1 MLIPRLIKATA
12 IAGLTA
18 GLIILAST
26 DALVA
31 GPNPKDV
38 EKYINDLK
46 TSKDVK
52 VRVTALTELG
62 KVGQVKKSLVTPAAN
77 YIYEALEDK
86 DAKIRV
92 AAAKSVGMI
101 DPDPKKALPILV
113 KMMKEDKDDAVK
125 VAAAQGLGYIG
136 ENAKDAIGDLK
147 GIIKAENKDKSSKL
161 GKAARQALQ
170 TIQPKMKKS

>member
-1 MLIPRLIKATA
+1 MLYHRLLKATA
-12 IAGLTA
+12 VAGLTA
-18 GLIILAST
+18 GLIFLASS

-31 GPNPKDV
+31 GPTAKEV
-38 EKYINDLK
+38 EKYTNDLK

-62 KVGQVKKSLVTPAAN
+62 KAGQIQKSLVKPAEE
-77 YIYEALEDK
+77 YMFRALEDK
-86 DAKIRV
+86 EAAVRA
-92 AAAKSVGMI
+92 AAAKAVGMI

-136 ENAKDAIGDLK
+136 EGAKDAVGDLK
-147 GIIKAENKDKSSKL
+147 GVIKAESKDKASKL
-161 GKAARQALQ
+161 GKAAKQALA
-170 TIQPKMKKS
+170 TISPKMKKN